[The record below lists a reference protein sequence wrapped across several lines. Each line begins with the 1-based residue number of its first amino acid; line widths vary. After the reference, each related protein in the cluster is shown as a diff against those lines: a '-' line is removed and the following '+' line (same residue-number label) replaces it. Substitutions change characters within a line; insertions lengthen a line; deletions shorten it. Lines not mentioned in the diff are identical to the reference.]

1 MSCELIMT
9 VEEMQDRKAWLQMR
23 RTGIGGSDAAVIVG
37 QSKWKS
43 PWDLWLD
50 KTGQAEIEEDESDE
64 KRQDRLFFGSE
75 SEEMISKWFTNK
87 TGKKLR
93 RCGMIRSIENPFMLA
108 DVDRL
113 VVGENAIVEIK
124 TTSAYN
130 SSEWENDKVP
140 PAYLI
145 QGLHYMATGSYD
157 KCYFVCLI
165 GGQEPVIR
173 TLTRDEEVEEQ
184 IEALVEAEKYFWEHN
199 VIAKELP
206 DVDGSKACAQ
216 AISKHFNGDGT
227 EAVDLEGEYDL
238 LCKDLEILKEERKKL
253 DLAIATKENKLKVAL
268 GNGQFG
274 RTAKYN
280 VFFKTT
286 NRTTF
291 NSKQF
296 EKDYPDLY
304 NKYLNNTS
312 YRSLRI
318 HESKARMND

>member
-9 VEEMQDRKAWLQMR
+9 VEEMQDRKAWLEMR
-23 RTGIGGSDAAVIVG
+23 KTGIGGSDAAVIVG

-50 KTGQAEIEEDESDE
+50 KTNQVETEEDESDE

-75 SEEMISKWFTNK
+75 SEEMIAKWFTNK

-93 RCGMIRSIENPFMLA
+93 RCGMIRNVENPFMLA

-130 SSEWENDKVP
+130 SAEWENDEVP

-157 KCYFVCLI
+157 RCYFVCLI

-173 TLTRDEEVEEQ
+173 ILDRDEEAEEQ
-184 IEALVEAEKYFWEHN
+184 IAALIEAEKYFWEHN

-206 DVDGSKACAQ
+206 DVDGSKACTQ
-216 AISKHFNGDGT
+216 AISLHFKGGGT
-227 EAVDLEGEYDL
+227 EAVELEGDYDLMLRDLEV
-238 LCKDLEILKEERKKL
+238 LKEDRKKL
-253 DLAIATKENKLKVAL
+253 DLAIATKENKLKTRM
-268 GNGQFG
+268 GNGEFG
-274 RTAKYN
+274 RSAKYN
-280 VFFKTT
+280 VSYKTT
-286 NRTTF
+286 NRDTF

-304 NKYLNNTS
+304 KKYIKTTS

-318 HESKARMND
+318 HISKARMND

>member
-1 MSCELIMT
+1 MSATLVLTWEQC
-9 VEEMQDRKAWLQMR
+9 QDRKLWASERLK
-23 RTGIGGSDAAVIVG
+23 GIGGSEASVILG
-37 QSKWKS
+37 LNKWKS
-43 PWDLWLD
+43 PWDLWLE
-50 KTGQAEIEEDESDE
+50 KTGQVEIEEDDSDE

-75 SEEMISKWFTNK
+75 SEEMIAKWFTQK

-93 RCGMIRSIENPFMLA
+93 RCGMIRNNENPFMFA

-124 TTSAYN
+124 TTSMYN
-130 SSEWENDKVP
+130 KAEWEDDKVP
-140 PAYLI
+140 PYYI
-145 QGLHYMATGSYD
+145 TQGLHYMGTGSYD
-157 KCYFVCLI
+157 RCYFVCLI

-173 TLTRDEEVEEQ
+173 ILDRTEEVEEE
-184 IEALVEAEKYFWEHN
+184 IEALIEAERYFWEHN

-216 AISKHFNGDGT
+216 AISSHFNGDGT
-227 EAVDLEGEYDL
+227 EAVDLESEYDL
-238 LCKDLEILKEERKKL
+238 LCKDLEVLKEERKKL
-253 DLAIATKENKLKVAL
+253 DIAIATKENKLKVAL
-268 GNGQFG
+268 GDGQFG

-304 NKYLNNTS
+304 NKYLSNTS